1 MKFLQMTPVSHKASD
16 RTGARKPLPFM
27 LDKTSRQ
34 GFTTQLVCG
43 IRAAIQN
50 GYYCEGDELPTWR
63 EMSASLGVSERVPR
77 DAMKRLSF
85 EGLVVSRRRLG
96 CVVAHSAERRRW
108 KGVVL
113 CVWHDEDFFSFFSA
127 AIMKGLRAV
136 LMNAG
141 YLPVAVG
148 VRRTRTGSFDFAS
161 LTGAV
166 EMDVGFCVQFCH
178 NASVSRFI
186 SNMGVP
192 FISPSGYRSATNCVG
207 RLPLCV
213 SGQAVD
219 AFAQHCV
226 RAGVHHVLQVS
237 FCAAATISIEQPL
250 KEAGVVVERW
260 LVPPLVGRARQEGLR
275 EAARRAVIRRVES
288 LGCKLPDLIFFDDD
302 YVAAG
307 GLLAL
312 VQADVS
318 IPGDVKVVIF
328 GNEGDIP
335 ASPVSL
341 TCLLYRPDKLG
352 HITGKRVLS
361 HLRGD
366 VHGDEGLLDIE
377 MEYRIGESFPDV

>member
-1 MKFLQMTPVSHKASD
+1 MAPVPHKASD

-27 LDKTSRQ
+27 LDKTSRE
-34 GFTTQLVCG
+34 GFVAQLVCG
-43 IRAAIQN
+43 IRTAIQN
-50 GYYCEGDELPTWR
+50 GYYREGDELPTWR
-63 EMSASLGVSERVPR
+63 EMAVSLGVSERVPR

-96 CVVAHSAERRRW
+96 CVVAHSVRRRRW

-113 CVWHDEDFFSFFSA
+113 CVWYDADFFSFFSA

-148 VRRTRTGSFDFAS
+148 VRRTATGGFDFAP
-161 LTGAV
+161 LAVAV

-178 NASVSRFI
+178 RASVSRFI
-186 SNMGVP
+186 SGMCVP
-192 FISPSGYRSATNCVG
+192 FLSPSGYRSAPNCVG

-237 FCAAATISIEQPL
+237 FCAASNVSIEQPL

-288 LGCKLPDLIFFDDD
+288 LGHKLPDLIFFDDD

-312 VQADVS
+312 VQAGVS
-318 IPGDVKVVIF
+318 IPGDVKVAIF

-341 TCLLYRPDKLG
+341 TCLLYRPEALG
-352 HITGKRVLS
+352 RITGKRVLG

-377 MEYRIGESFPDV
+377 MEYRIGESFPDA